1 MARDP
6 SSNSN
11 RRRLSHVF
19 VFASYGVPHVGG
31 QGRAH
36 VTRSSTHVFDPE
48 HLPRSLVRGHG
59 MKNDV
64 PPPT

>member
-6 SSNSN
+6 SFNSN
-11 RRRLSHVF
+11 RRRLSHVS
-19 VFASYGVPHVGG
+19 VFASYGVPRVGK

-36 VTRSSTHVFDPE
+36 LTRSSTHVFDPE
-48 HLPRSLVRGHG
+48 HLPRSLARGHG
-59 MKNDV
+59 MANEV